1 MAQAFYFTR
10 MLFGILRIFSLN
22 VLSKTETN
30 ASFISYLDVIFLAA
44 RFRWLPATAVATAK
58 VAQRFLFLKPE
69 QICDMCRCLLHDIC
83 DSFPGHSLI
92 HKLTE

>member
-44 RFRWLPATAVATAK
+44 RFR
-58 VAQRFLFLKPE
+58 
-69 QICDMCRCLLHDIC
+69 
-83 DSFPGHSLI
+83 
-92 HKLTE
+92 